1 VTLSLADLPAPAFG
15 IEPPEVGALAL
26 LFAAFGAP
34 ALPVEAPALVDVA
47 HLLGA
52 WRAWARSPGSE
63 YATGALEDA
72 CQLVA
77 LGLGTTGTAVRL
89 WVLENLAA
97 LGLDGKGG
105 RP

>member
-1 VTLSLADLPAPAFG
+1 VTLSLADLPAPALDADT
-15 IEPPEVGALAL
+15 PEAGALAL
-26 LFAAFGAP
+26 LLAAFGSPIVAAEGP
-34 ALPVEAPALVDVA
+34 TSADVA

-63 YATGALEDA
+63 YAAGALEDA

-77 LGLGTTGTAVRL
+77 PGLDATGTAVRL
-89 WVLENLAA
+89 WVLENLAP

-105 RP
+105 RR

>member
-47 HLLGA
+47 RLLTC
-52 WRAWARSPGSE
+52 WRVWARNPGSE
-63 YATGALEDA
+63 HAAGALEDVA
-72 CQLVA
+72 RLVA

-89 WVLENLAA
+89 WVLGNLAA
-97 LGLDGKGG
+97 LRLDGKRG

>member
-1 VTLSLADLPAPAFG
+1 MPSLSADLT
-15 IEPPEVGALAL
+15 
-26 LFAAFGAP
+26 AP
-34 ALPVEAPALVDVA
+34 ALDAELPDVA
-47 HLLGA
+47 RLLGA
-52 WRAWARSPGSE
+52 WRAWARAPGSE
-63 YATGALEDA
+63 YAAGAFEDA

-105 RP
+105 RR